1 MRRRD
6 FFTLLGSTAAA
17 WPLGAL
23 AQKPTMPA
31 IGFLDS
37 RSPEAVV
44 SRLRAFRQGLQ
55 EIGYVEGENVA
66 IVYRFAENQLERL
79 SDLARDLVHHNQ
91 CCNCADARHCHPV
104 LAACRD

>member
-6 FFTLLGSTAAA
+6 SISLLGTTAAA
-17 WPLGAL
+17 WPFA
-23 AQKPTMPA
+23 ARAHQPTMPA

-55 EIGYVEGENVA
+55 ESGYVEGENVA
-66 IVYRFAENQLERL
+66 IVYRYAAGGPGY
-79 SDLARDLVHHNQ
+79 SILASVDKLRDM
-91 CCNCADARHCHPV
+91 PV
-104 LAACRD
+104 QNG

>member
-6 FFTLLGSTAAA
+6 FISLLGTTAAA
-17 WPLGAL
+17 WPFAAR
-23 AQKPTMPA
+23 AQQPTMPA

-55 EIGYVEGENVA
+55 ESGYVEGENVA
-66 IVYRFAENQLERL
+66 IVYRYAAGGPGY
-79 SDLARDLVHHNQ
+79 SILASVDKLRDMPDQNG
-91 CCNCADARHCHPV
+91 
-104 LAACRD
+104 

>member
-6 FFTLLGSTAAA
+6 FIKVISGLTITWPHAARAQRPTL
-17 WPLGAL
+17 
-23 AQKPTMPA
+23 PA

-55 EIGYVEGENVA
+55 ETGYVEGENVA

-79 SDLARDLVHHNQ
+79 SDLAKDLVPLHGDFDGLN
-91 CCNCADARHCHPV
+91 PGSK
-104 LAACRD
+104 